1 MRRDPF
7 RMGNAYFLEC
17 VAVKGEATPSIIN
30 LHLQIDFT
38 QVSIPS

>member
-30 LHLQIDFT
+30 LHFMNRFYA
-38 QVSIPS
+38 SKHS